1 MGKPAAAAS
10 SAALLLSSA
19 AFLAFSSAALS
30 SSSLILALTDLVVSL
45 DSRLWTALVAAATTE
60 SAVSSATVGSWSC
73 GRKRGLGISSTSEHN
88 VFQRIYPFRL
98 SWAPRRYWPKK
109 NWQKLGFNK
118 RKQANKTIFCS
129 SCTPSKKILYK
140 FFKIN

>member
-1 MGKPAAAAS
+1 MNKIEIMGKPAAAAS

-73 GRKRGLGISSTSEHN
+73 GRRRGLGISSTSEHN

-98 SWAPRRYWPKK
+98 S
-109 NWQKLGFNK
+109 
-118 RKQANKTIFCS
+118 
-129 SCTPSKKILYK
+129 
-140 FFKIN
+140 